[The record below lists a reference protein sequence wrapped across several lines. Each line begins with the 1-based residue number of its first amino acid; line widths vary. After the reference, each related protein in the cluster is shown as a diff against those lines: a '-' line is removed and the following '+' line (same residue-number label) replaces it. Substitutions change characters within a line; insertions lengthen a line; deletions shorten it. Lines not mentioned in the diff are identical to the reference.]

1 MTKYQGKSVFG
12 GIAIGEITEL
22 KAQEPMIKREHR
34 EDTAQEIARVEQA
47 IEEAKEQLKTLYD
60 KAQKEAG
67 ESSAAIFEVHQMMLE
82 DADYMDSVKNI
93 IRTQKVNGEYA
104 VSVTGDNFAE
114 MFGVMEDAYMQAR
127 TSDVKDI
134 SNRVICILSGSQKET
149 AVAKAGILLADDL
162 TPSETVL
169 LDKEKIMAFVTR
181 QGSTN
186 SHTSILARTMNVPA
200 IVMTPAE
207 DGLDGQLAIVDGSL
221 GMLIVD
227 PDEETLDLYKK
238 KQKEEREKRR
248 LLENLKGIPTV
259 TKGGKT
265 MKLYANIGGVA
276 DVGAALQNG
285 AEGIGLFRSEFLYLQ
300 SENYPSEEEQF
311 RAYRQVVEMMAG
323 KKVIIRTLDI
333 GADKQID
340 YFHLDK
346 EENPAMGLRAIRICL
361 TREELFR
368 TQLRAL
374 YRASAYG
381 NLAVMIPMITSLWEI
396 QRVKEII
403 GEIKKELTEQSVS
416 FGEAELGIMIET
428 PAAVLIA
435 DELAK
440 EVSFFS
446 IGTNDLTQYTLAV
459 DRQNAKLEKFYD
471 GHHPSVLRMIEM
483 TIESAHKEGIW
494 VGICGEL
501 AADTT
506 LTKTFV
512 RMGID
517 ELSVAPGML
526 LSVKNEL
533 IHCE

>member
-1 MTKYQGKSVFG
+1 MKIYQGKSAFG

-22 KAQEPMIKREHR
+22 KEQEPMVKREHR
-34 EDTAQEIARVEQA
+34 EDSEQEIARVEQA
-47 IEEAKEQLKTLYD
+47 IEEAKAQLKTLYD

-67 ESSAAIFEVHQMMLE
+67 QSSAAIFEVHQMMLE
-82 DADYMDSVKNI
+82 DADYMDSIKNI
-93 IRTQKVNGEYA
+93 ILTQKVNGEYA

-114 MFGVMEDAYMQAR
+114 MFRAMEDAYMQAR
-127 TSDVKDI
+127 ASDVKDI
-134 SNRVICILSGSQKET
+134 SNRVIRILSGAPNET
-149 AVAKAGILLADDL
+149 AQAKTGILLAEDL

-169 LDKEKIMAFVTR
+169 LDKEKILAFVTR

-186 SHTSILARTMNVPA
+186 SHTSILARTMNIPA

-207 DGLDGQLAIVDGSL
+207 DDLNGRPAIVDGSL
-221 GMLIVD
+221 GKLIVD
-227 PDEETLDLYKK
+227 PDEETLDFYKK
-238 KQKEEREKRR
+238 KQEEEQEKRR
-248 LLENLKGIPTV
+248 LLEKLKGVPTV
-259 TKGGKT
+259 TKGGKEI
-265 MKLYANIGGVA
+265 KLYANIGGVA

-300 SENYPSEEEQF
+300 SEDYPSEEEQF
-311 RAYRQVVEMMAG
+311 RVYRQVAEMMAG

-381 NLAVMIPMITSLWEI
+381 KLSVMIPMITSLWEI

-403 GEIKKELTEQSVS
+403 EEIKKELTAQSVS
-416 FGEAELGIMIET
+416 FGEVELGMMIET
-428 PAAVLIA
+428 PAAVMIA

-446 IGTNDLTQYTLAV
+446 IGTNDLTQYTLAI

-471 GHHPSVLRMIEM
+471 AHHPAVLRMIEM
-483 TIESAHKEGIW
+483 TVESAHKEGIW

-506 LTKTFV
+506 LTATFV
-512 RMGID
+512 RMGVD

-533 IHCE
+533 VHCE